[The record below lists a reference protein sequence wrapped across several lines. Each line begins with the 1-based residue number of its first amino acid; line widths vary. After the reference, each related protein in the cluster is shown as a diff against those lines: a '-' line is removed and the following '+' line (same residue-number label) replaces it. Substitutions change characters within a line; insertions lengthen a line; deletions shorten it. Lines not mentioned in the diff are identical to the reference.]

1 MCFAGY
7 VVVTMAYR
15 IYIEN
20 LSNIPHNQTLFTYRG
35 NSVPELESNIRDH
48 CFLSSAVRIEV
59 YDKRFGSF
67 QRRRVASLNDLPKDH
82 DSLHVFLRPQ

>member
-35 NSVPELESNIRDH
+35 NSVPELESDIRDR